1 MLSSTE
7 DHTLSI
13 RKSSRPRNI
22 PSKLSNSTNLS
33 NHSDNDRDIVDCD
46 NSMHTSTIDIN
57 GFSLF
62 QQWSSPGCALK
73 LALDEWVAL
82 WDKNAEFSCISLLN
96 AILCASDILP
106 STSPTD
112 HFHLTVNDYNHGD
125 PAVLLNELQ
134 SNWKDNLTAAP
145 SKTHAVAAKQHKI
158 LRVSIKEF
166 FLKWTSSFWT
176 SHSDDC
182 KTFLTW
188 LMTMSSSGY
197 RQLRYISTLISF
209 TILQASARATIEF
222 GIELDQNSKISTAK
236 SASLARGSGRTV
248 DILTSQIAC
257 MESIVQMLFDGVF
270 VQRFRDIDHS
280 IRELSIQSLGDWIL
294 SLDEVFLENCYLR
307 YLGWSLSDREHT
319 VRATSLRSLQLLYSK
334 VSVVWKEGLLAFNSR
349 FKVRILEMA
358 SRDID
363 STVRKEA
370 MILLTNALASS
381 LNDTSDSSI
390 PSLITSQD
398 CEPIITSILSQ
409 SFINYQNNFGSKPTG
424 AKGNHSIRSSNYN
437 LLNRESISLLVLTL
451 FDGLSLQQSRDRY
464 SLLLQQL
471 QPENR
476 GPLLKAE
483 APLIIRFLSFIEPVL
498 DLFKTLEEKMLFS
511 EFLFRDS
518 TFKATFGS
526 LFKDA
531 KKIFDFY
538 YALFDPSTNEYT
550 CNSSWNMALESSKG
564 SIVLKKENALL
575 LISASIRQITLLP
588 LDSFGRKSICLKLEN
603 NIHSKVLA
611 TVLEGTTF
619 LEDTISSLTQ
629 EQPNALLIAS
639 MFQLLLYCNFDSI
652 DSLKLDL
659 SCLKD
664 FFSVLFP
671 SITTSTCS
679 TSRTKLI
686 TSQDAKTVTN
696 LISSFL
702 LKNEMHSITSSLLSD
717 LSNPLH
723 DSNVAL
729 VTLLSKWCSGT
740 EENCLCASIL
750 PSASQSFIE
759 HCEVFISTLPEDYE
773 EDSCIEDLMSL
784 LLILSKHTHSFG
796 DVILSSNII
805 VSFISK
811 LMSFDSSTTTTTT
824 TILPS
829 QLTLK
834 TLNLIDSLLSS
845 SGDKI
850 SANQRHVIGSSICL
864 LVHHSLASKLLISSS
879 SSEIGQ
885 NQAYPIL
892 FMAVRMFLKFDVSDE
907 NEPNNML
914 FTPNQLSEFYRWT
927 PMVAKDTSSPD
938 SSLALD
944 LLKNTLF
951 SSAIERY
958 PFFLERILESIWEAL
973 ASEPEGCE
981 GEFLDIFYKNTLS
994 QWITEYPKEIFSCS
1008 LHQHLIEHCSL
1019 KHSSS
1024 GVAFQNGDEL
1034 SSSSARWSTMYH
1046 SFMDHTLA
1054 PLVPLLDD
1062 DDGDNDLDTCL
1073 SLLKRSSISSSIVP
1087 PPAYHRLLEQR
1098 TKRTMRKQMSSIHQ
1112 LHYNIQSSPNPFNSQ
1127 TAISSLPLSSPLPIE
1142 GLSELAI
1149 DSTNQQEQNLQ
1160 QQNSPIGRPK
1170 RKRSINY

>member
-7 DHTLSI
+7 DHSLST
-13 RKSSRPRNI
+13 RKSSRSRNI
-22 PSKLSNSTNLS
+22 PSKLSSNTNKS
-33 NHSDNDRDIVDCD
+33 KHNVNDSDIVDCG
-46 NSMHTSTIDIN
+46 NFMPTSTIDIN
-57 GFSLF
+57 GVSLF

-82 WDKNAEFSCISLLN
+82 WDKNSEISCISLLN

-106 STSPTD
+106 SSSSKE
-112 HFHLTVNDYNHGD
+112 HFYLTVNDYNHGD

-134 SNWKDNLTAAP
+134 SNWKDNLTTIP
-145 SKTHAVAAKQHKI
+145 SKTPAAAAKQQKI
-158 LRVSIKEF
+158 LKTSIKEF
-166 FLKWTSSFWT
+166 FHKWTSSFWIF
-176 SHSDDC
+176 HSDDC

-197 RQLRYISTLISF
+197 RQLRSISTLISY
-209 TILQASARATIEF
+209 TILQECARATIEF

-236 SASLARGSGRTV
+236 SASFAKGSGRTV

-280 IRELSIQSLGDWIL
+280 IRELSVQSLGDWIL

-319 VRATSLRSLQLLYSK
+319 VRATSLRSLQSLYSK
-334 VSVVWKEGLLAFNSR
+334 ISVVWKEGLLAFNSR

-363 STVRKEA
+363 PTVRKEA
-370 MILLTNALASS
+370 VILLTNALASS
-381 LNDTSDSSI
+381 VSDTTDSSV

-398 CEPIITSILSQ
+398 CEPIVTSILIQ

-424 AKGNHSIRSSNYN
+424 AKGNHFIRSSSYN
-437 LLNRESISLLVLTL
+437 LLSKESISLFALTL
-451 FDGLSLQQSRDRY
+451 FDGLSIQQSRDRY

-476 GPLLKAE
+476 SPLLKAE

-498 DLFKTLEEKMLFS
+498 DSFKSLEEKMLFS

-526 LFKDA
+526 LFKDT
-531 KKIFDFY
+531 KRVFDFY
-538 YALFDPSTNEYT
+538 YALFDPLSNEFTSNST
-550 CNSSWNMALESSKG
+550 WNMALESSKG
-564 SIVLKKENALL
+564 SIVLKKENVLL

-588 LDSFGRKSICLKLEN
+588 LDSFGRKNICLKLEN

-611 TVLEGTTF
+611 TVLEGTSF
-619 LEDTISSLTQ
+619 IDDTISSLTQ

-639 MFQLLLYCNFDSI
+639 MFQILLYCKIDSI
-652 DSLKLDL
+652 DSLKIDL
-659 SCLKD
+659 SCLKN
-664 FFSVLFP
+664 FFSVIFP

-702 LKNEMHSITSSLLSD
+702 LKNEIHSITSSLLSD
-717 LSNPLH
+717 LSNPLQ
-723 DSNVAL
+723 DGNVEL

-750 PSASQSFIE
+750 LSASQSFIE

-811 LMSFDSSTTTTTT
+811 LMSFDSSTATTTTT
-824 TILPS
+824 VLPS

-834 TLNLIDSLLSS
+834 TLNLIDSLLSC

-864 LVHHSLASKLLISSS
+864 LVHHYLASKLLLSSS
-879 SSEIGQ
+879 FEIGQ

-892 FMAVRMFLKFDVSDE
+892 FMAVRMFLKFDLSGD
-907 NEPNNML
+907 NEPNNLL

-927 PMVAKDTSSPD
+927 PMIAKDTSSPD

-973 ASEPEGCE
+973 ASEPEGCQ
-981 GEFLDIFYKNTLS
+981 GEFLDIFYKNTLNI
-994 QWITEYPKEIFSCS
+994 WISEYPKEIFSCS

-1024 GVAFQNGDEL
+1024 GVAFENGDEL
-1034 SSSSARWSTMYH
+1034 CSSSARWSTMYH
-1046 SFMDHTLA
+1046 SFMDHILA
-1054 PLVPLLDD
+1054 PLVSLLGE
-1062 DDGDNDLDTCL
+1062 DDGDNELDTCL
-1073 SLLKRSSISSSIVP
+1073 SLLKRSSISSSVVP

-1098 TKRTMRKQMSSIHQ
+1098 VKRTMRKQISSNNQ
-1112 LHYNIQSSPNPFNSQ
+1112 QHYNNQSSPNPFNSP

-1149 DSTNQQEQNLQ
+1149 DSTNQQEQNLHQ
-1160 QQNSPIGRPK
+1160 QSSPIGRPK